1 MIWGVVVQ
9 EDYLGLIVGGRGTSP
24 GVVSGKISWG
34 DCLGAVIQGELSLN
48 PLLLIRYNEE
58 KYFTIFLRRNIIDN
72 R

>member
-1 MIWGVVVQ
+1 ML
-9 EDYLGLIVGGRGTSP
+9 EGGGQALELSRGKFH
-24 GVVSGKISWG
+24 GG

-58 KYFTIFLRRNIIDN
+58 KYFTIFLKRNIIDN